1 MAAYKVEWKRSAVK
15 ELEKLPRQA
24 IIRIVEA
31 VGNLT
36 SNPFP
41 VGTRKLAGS
50 EQTYRIRV
58 GVYRILYSV
67 YADKFIIEIIRVKHR
82 KDAYK
87 R

>member
-1 MAAYKVEWKRSAVK
+1 MAEYKVEWKRSAVK

-24 IIRIVEA
+24 VTRIVEA
-31 VGNLT
+31 VRNLA

-41 VGTRKLAGS
+41 GGTRKLAGS

-67 YADKFIIEIIRVKHR
+67 YADKFIVEIIRVKHR
-82 KDAYK
+82 KDVYK